1 MNSESELETQLSRSE
16 KEILE
21 VRATSNQ
28 HSVSSLQLRESQRRV
43 EELETERRALTVS
56 VREWEEKWK
65 GSEVELEK
73 ARTEMATYAN
83 KVEILKAEISRLEE
97 TKPAEVVKYVEVEG
111 EETKRIKASN
121 ETFGVLNAQLRSENM
136 GLRQEMA
143 NIVQEL
149 NMGNERTVSL
159 ERRVQILEETNASLE
174 QELREA
180 IEAKKT
186 ASRITTTNEE
196 GLRQRV
202 TMLRSELDQ
211 MREFSHVIRH

>member
-1 MNSESELETQLSRSE
+1 M
-16 KEILE
+16 
-21 VRATSNQ
+21 
-28 HSVSSLQLRESQRRV
+28 
-43 EELETERRALTVS
+43 
-56 VREWEEKWK
+56 
-65 GSEVELEK
+65 
-73 ARTEMATYAN
+73 
-83 KVEILKAEISRLEE
+83 KAEISRLEE